1 MTWMLTDWLAHPA
14 GALQATQAPLAAW
27 QALAAGADGPAWL
40 PPTRGTVYGSLL
52 NHAGALA
59 VLGDAVHAPPYK
71 APPRAPVLYIKPRN
85 TLTGHRAAVAVP
97 ADVPEVE
104 IGATLG
110 IVIGRTASR
119 LRADDALDW
128 VGGYTIVNDLTVPHA
143 SLYRPALRF
152 RCRDGFCPIGPWVVP
167 RAAVRDPDA
176 LAITVSIDGE
186 VVQHAST
193 GGRIRPAARLLA
205 DVTEFMT
212 LRPGDVLC
220 IGVASGAPRARAGQR
235 VSVAIDGLG
244 TLENTLV
251 AEAPQ

>member
-1 MTWMLTDWLAHPA
+1 M
-14 GALQATQAPLAAW
+14 
-27 QALAAGADGPAWL
+27 
-40 PPTRGTVYGSLL
+40 
-52 NHAGALA
+52 
-59 VLGDAVHAPPYK
+59 
-71 APPRAPVLYIKPRN
+71 LYIKPRN

-152 RCRDGFCPIGPWVVP
+152 RCRDGFCPMGPWIVP

-176 LAITVSIDGE
+176 LGVTVSIDGE
-186 VVQHAST
+186 VVQHASH
-193 GGRIRPAARLLA
+193 RRAHPPVARLLA

-220 IGVASGAPRARAGQR
+220 LGVAAERAAGARGQR
-235 VSVAIDGLG
+235 VSVAIDGPARS
-244 TLENTLV
+244 ENTLV